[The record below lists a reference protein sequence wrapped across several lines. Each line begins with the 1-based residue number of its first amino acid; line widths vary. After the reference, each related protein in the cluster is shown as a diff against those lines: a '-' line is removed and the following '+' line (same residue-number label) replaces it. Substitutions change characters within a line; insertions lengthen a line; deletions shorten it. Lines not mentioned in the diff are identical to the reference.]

1 MPSLF
6 DALPYLAPYQPS
18 FLVLGLLALSVLIQS
33 FASAP
38 LAFLNEEQI
47 PGMPL
52 RHDHSKLSFRALRAY
67 GNAAENF
74 PAFGWALLVAI
85 AAGASAGLVNWLAF
99 IYLGVR
105 IGYAAVYY
113 SGIGKAAGGP
123 RTMFYVGS
131 LLTNIALAG
140 IAIYTLLV

>member
-1 MPSLF
+1 MTSLF
-6 DALPYLAPYQPS
+6 EAVPYLAAYQPA
-18 FLVLGLLALSVLIQS
+18 FLVLGLLALFILLQS
-33 FASAP
+33 FATAP
-38 LAFLNEEQI
+38 LAFLKEEQV

-52 RHDHSKLSFRALRAY
+52 KFDHSKLSFRALRAY
-67 GNAAENF
+67 GNAVENF
-74 PAFGWALLVAI
+74 PAFGWPLLVAVV
-85 AAGASAGLVNWLAF
+85 AGASPDVVNWLAF
-99 IYLGVR
+99 IYLAFR

-113 SGIGKAAGGP
+113 PGIGKAAGGP